1 MKYSPKY
8 VRGKETELVSSDK
21 VCRNS
26 GEYPP
31 GNLLY
36 LAEMFA
42 LLLFY
47 VVIYSVCVEL
57 NGCHC
62 QETTA
67 LLCTPQ
73 FMLPSNW
80 FISVKNGYLL
90 IAQ

>member
-8 VRGKETELVSSDK
+8 VCGKETELVSSDK
-21 VCRNS
+21 MCRNS

-47 VVIYSVCVEL
+47 VVIYSV
-57 NGCHC
+57 
-62 QETTA
+62 
-67 LLCTPQ
+67 
-73 FMLPSNW
+73 
-80 FISVKNGYLL
+80 
-90 IAQ
+90 

>member
-8 VRGKETELVSSDK
+8 ARGKETELVSSDK
-21 VCRNS
+21 VCRNL
-26 GEYPP
+26 GEYHP

-36 LAEMFA
+36 LAEMLA

-67 LLCTPQ
+67 LCVCLHSCCQATG
-73 FMLPSNW
+73 L
-80 FISVKNGYLL
+80 YL
-90 IAQ
+90 